1 MSYFVYIL
9 QSLIDSTYYIGS
21 TQDLKERL
29 KRHNEG
35 RSKYKKAKRPWQ
47 LIYFEEFTK
56 RSYAT
61 RWEKEIKS
69 HKSRKWIENLVRM
82 SRQT

>member
-9 QSLIDSTYYIGS
+9 QSLIDRTYYIS
-21 TQDLKERL
+21 SAQDLKERL

-35 RSKYKKAKRPWQ
+35 RSKYTKAKRPWQ

-56 RSYAT
+56 RLYAT
-61 RWEKEIKS
+61 RREKGIKS
-69 HKSRKWIENLVRM
+69 HKSRE
-82 SRQT
+82 

>member
-35 RSKYKKAKRPWQ
+35 RSKYTKAKRPWQ

-61 RWEKEIKS
+61 RREKEIKNR
-69 HKSRKWIENLVRM
+69 KSRQFIESLVRT
-82 SRQT
+82 SRQQ